1 MRFLIVE
8 DHVSM
13 ADQLARGFSD
23 RGYSAKLV
31 GNAEEGL
38 FEAQEIDYTLAV
50 VDLGLPG
57 MSGLELIKHLRKSGS
72 QLPVIVLTARTDVE
86 TIVQAMEA
94 GADSIYC
101 AMSPRVVEVLAREGV
116 PVIAHVGLAPPKAT
130 WVGGMRAVG
139 GTPQQA
145 LQVYRETKEFEA
157 AGAFAVEME
166 VVPARLAA
174 EITRR
179 VSLLTISLGSGA
191 ECDVQ
196 YLFSADLLGENRGH
210 IPRHAKVYRN
220 FAAERDRLQQ
230 ERIAAYR
237 EYIEDV
243 TSGAFPGAGHMV
255 GISDEAFESF
265 LEGASKLG

>member
-8 DHVSM
+8 DHVGM

-94 GADSIYC
+94 GADDYLKKPVYFEELFAHIE
-101 AMSPRVVEVLAREGV
+101 AVLRRVLGDPKLDEPLLEYEQLSLDTRKRIVMRDAQRVELTRAEYEILEHLWRNAGRVQSKKTIADSYQREPG
-116 PVIAHVGLAPPKAT
+116 ADPKANSVEGL
-130 WVGGMRAVG
+130 VGRIKRKID
-139 GTPQQA
+139 PD
-145 LQVYRETKEFEA
+145 K
-157 AGAFAVEME
+157 
-166 VVPARLAA
+166 
-174 EITRR
+174 
-179 VSLLTISLGSGA
+179 SLLPIETVRGRG
-191 ECDVQ
+191 
-196 YLFSADLLGENRGH
+196 YLF
-210 IPRHAKVYRN
+210 
-220 FAAERDRLQQ
+220 
-230 ERIAAYR
+230 R
-237 EYIEDV
+237 EQ
-243 TSGAFPGAGHMV
+243 S
-255 GISDEAFESF
+255 
-265 LEGASKLG
+265 